1 MWLWEEV
8 MVKAFINSTILTE
21 PGSMGQLD
29 LNDFVHILPKSK
41 ATEKISKNK

>member
-1 MWLWEEV
+1 MGGGHGQSIYQLHHWP
-8 MVKAFINSTILTE
+8 E